1 MQNKLTAA
9 AITLT
14 IFAFIGFIVMAL
26 MVIPIITGGIIV
38 FLCMAIVFMLIHQSL
53 KKQDDANC
61 KDF

>member
-9 AITLT
+9 AITLI

-53 KKQDDANC
+53 KKQDDGNC